1 MDKYLFSVLILS
13 IIAFID
19 ILITIKRPIFKKINY
34 LFIISLIFIF
44 NFIIYMN
51 FSSGFLFII
60 IPFLNSLIGSNL
72 IILFNLMLVDKVY
85 KWVKIN
91 LSISIALS
99 FLFSYILYTHREIY
113 SFYNNEMI
121 SFYILPE
128 FFYLKILRYSF
139 KMIILIT
146 FIIIFY
152 KLYHTTN
159 SNNQYTDAIKKWGLR
174 FIYLIFI
181 ITVNF
186 GIFNLINHTL
196 NGIEL
201 LKLNLVI
208 TSYFLLLNFIYKP
221 SFFKFQ
227 TFNYNKLTAFNKTTS
242 ILINDRNFTTPFFT
256 HHFYLNKDANLE
268 RFCKEND
275 IEEKEDFHDLII
287 IKFKMSFNNLINKYR
302 VLYFLDLVKSNK
314 YKNYSIDAL
323 AQESGFN
330 SRHHLYK
337 PFKKFHGGTPSDFIY
352 FAND

>member
-13 IIAFID
+13 IIVFID
-19 ILITIKRPIFKKINY
+19 IFFTIKRPVVKKINY
-34 LFIISLIFIF
+34 LIIIVLIFIF
-44 NFIIYMN
+44 NFIIYSN
-51 FSSGFLFII
+51 ISSGFLFII
-60 IPFLNSLIGSNL
+60 IPVLNTLIGTNL
-72 IILFNLMLVDKVY
+72 IILFNLMINDKIY
-85 KWVKIN
+85 KWVIIN
-91 LSISIALS
+91 TSIAIILS
-99 FLFSYILYTHREIY
+99 FIFAFILFTQRQVY
-113 SFYNNEMI
+113 SFYNNDMI
-121 SFYILPE
+121 SFYILPQ
-128 FFYLKILRYSF
+128 FYYLKILRYSF
-139 KMIILIT
+139 KMIILFT

-152 KLYHTTN
+152 KLYKSTN
-159 SNNQYTDAIKKWGLR
+159 NNNQYTDAIRKWGLR

-201 LKLNLVI
+201 LKLNLVV
-208 TSYFLLLNFIYKP
+208 TSYFILLSFIYKP

-227 TFNYNKLTAFNKTTS
+227 TFNYNKLSAFNKTSS
-242 ILINDRNFTTPFFT
+242 ILINDINFTTPFFSNQ
-256 HHFYLNKDANLE
+256 FYLNKDANLE

-287 IKFKMSFNNLINKYR
+287 IKFKMSFNNLVNKYR

-337 PFKKFHGGTPSDFIY
+337 PFKKFHGGTPSDYIY
-352 FAND
+352 FTND